1 VIAFISIIVLTFA
14 IALVILGGVTI
25 WLERGQRRLQG
36 VALTIVGLL
45 TSLGYTFLGSRFS
58 LRTFGR
64 LIIHVDLP
72 ALMATALTYTVGVLV
87 GSSLGVG
94 LFLWAT
100 GRFHDRVERTVI
112 AFIVSG
118 FLIALAVTFLA
129 VALSSP

>member
-1 VIAFISIIVLTFA
+1 MIAFISIIVLTFA

>member
-14 IALVILGGVTI
+14 IALLILGGVTI

-45 TSLGYTFLGSRFS
+45 TGVGYAFLGSRFS
-58 LRTFGR
+58 LRLFGR
-64 LIIHVDLP
+64 LIIQVDLP
-72 ALMATALTYTVGVLV
+72 ALMATALTYTLGVLV
-87 GSSLGVG
+87 GSGLGVG

-112 AFIVSG
+112 AFLVSG
-118 FLIALAVTFLA
+118 FLVALAVTFLA

>member
-1 VIAFISIIVLTFA
+1 
-14 IALVILGGVTI
+14 
-25 WLERGQRRLQG
+25 
-36 VALTIVGLL
+36 
-45 TSLGYTFLGSRFS
+45 
-58 LRTFGR
+58 
-64 LIIHVDLP
+64 
-72 ALMATALTYTVGVLV
+72 MATALTYTVGVLV